1 MARKLQYKDAVFRK
15 YFMHKTRV
23 LSLYRAVSGDNTLTE
38 DDIELKTLDN
48 TYDNGKHND
57 VAFVCHN
64 KLVVM
69 FEHQSTINEN
79 MPVRFLLYLAQ
90 YYNELT
96 KSGDKYRK
104 KRISLPEPMCYVFY
118 NGKEDTE
125 PVKVLNLA
133 DAFANGK
140 SEWLNLKVIAY
151 DIKYDKGCKL
161 FDSCSELMEY
171 SFFVKK
177 VEEYAATG
185 IETNQAVYK
194 AVNYCIEHDIMKEFM
209 QEHRGEVE
217 DMFTEEFDYDKAMEI
232 SKEEGLTEGEAKGRA
247 EGEAKGRAEGK
258 LDTLKSLV
266 KEGLISITIAAQ
278 KAGITEEAFKKIAC
292 L

>member
-1 MARKLQYKDAVFRK
+1 MAKKPQYKDAVFRK
-15 YFMHKTRV
+15 YFMHKTRI

-48 TYDNGKHND
+48 TYDNGKNND
-57 VAFVCHN
+57 VAFVCQN

-96 KSGDKYRK
+96 KKGDKYRK

-118 NGKEDTE
+118 NGKEETE
-125 PVKVLNLA
+125 PIRTLNLA
-133 DAFANGK
+133 DAFVNGK
-140 SEWLNLKVIAY
+140 SEWLNLKTIAY

-161 FDSCSELMEY
+161 LKDCRELMEY
-171 SFFVKK
+171 SLFVKK

-185 IETNQAVYK
+185 IETNQAVCK

-209 QEHRGEVE
+209 EAHRGEVE
-217 DMFTEEFDYDKAMEI
+217 NMFTEEFDYDRAMEI
-232 SKEEGLTEGEAKGRA
+232 SQEEAREEGIA
-247 EGEAKGRAEGK
+247 EGTTKGKAEAIKNLMETMK
-258 LDTLKSLV
+258 LTIEQAMAALKIPESDYPKYMAML
-266 KEGLISITIAAQ
+266 
-278 KAGITEEAFKKIAC
+278 
-292 L
+292 